1 MFLCHFLVFRDVAVS
16 EGGASYE
23 SWVPEQIL
31 QTLELFWSLFKCSLS
46 QPADM
51 AAMCEGCTDI
61 PAPTSILSFVISSS
75 LFFTCFLSLAR
86 RFWNHIFTYKTTSYT
101 WSLEEN
107 CCSVPVSQ
115 INSVPAL
122 VQPFFWWWCICCS
135 ETPSPAPVSGGHCT
149 LLGTYP
155 WFWSDL

>member
-1 MFLCHFLVFRDVAVS
+1 MPLSCVQRCGSEWGWCIIWVMGPRANPANIGFILIIILCS
-16 EGGASYE
+16 
-23 SWVPEQIL
+23 Q
-31 QTLELFWSLFKCSLS
+31 S

-61 PAPTSILSFVISSS
+61 PAPTSILSFVIISS

-101 WSLEEN
+101 WNLEEN

-115 INSVPAL
+115 INSVPAP